1 MLLVYMM
8 GKLRHEEQK
17 FVVTEWRNQVFIVYF
32 VHEPWSVCEGQR
44 TPAGVSTSTTWVL
57 RITQGPRL
65 SDEPAPLSHLTNRE
79 EEYFYKGPLRK

>member
-32 VHEPWSVCEGQR
+32 VHEPWKIKLLALCID
-44 TPAGVSTSTTWVL
+44 T
-57 RITQGPRL
+57 I
-65 SDEPAPLSHLTNRE
+65 
-79 EEYFYKGPLRK
+79 